1 MQEEWKDINGFE
13 GYYKVSN
20 KGNVISIDRY
30 VKNRVD
36 GSERF
41 IKGRVMKQTKTK
53 GRSNSDTKYLIVNLR
68 KDGYNKIFL
77 VHRLVAE
84 SFIDN
89 PNNLPTINHKD
100 GNKENNCVENLEW
113 CSYSDNNKHAL
124 DTMLRRPRGKS
135 ILQYTKDGR
144 FLNEYKSASEASRI
158 TGLDRG
164 SICHCLT
171 KRRDNY
177 AGFIW
182 KYKQ

>member
-1 MQEEWKDINGFE
+1 MQEEWKYINGFE
-13 GYYKVSN
+13 GYYEVSN

-36 GSERF
+36 GYERF

-68 KDGYNKIFL
+68 KDGYNKIFF

-100 GNKENNCVENLEW
+100 GNK
-113 CSYSDNNKHAL
+113 
-124 DTMLRRPRGKS
+124 
-135 ILQYTKDGR
+135 
-144 FLNEYKSASEASRI
+144 
-158 TGLDRG
+158 
-164 SICHCLT
+164 
-171 KRRDNY
+171 
-177 AGFIW
+177 
-182 KYKQ
+182 